1 MINSHVIRVRE
12 AVAGLR
18 EQHEFQRQQKESG
31 HLPVGFEMA
40 RAQLRSD
47 VATVVAVIED
57 AKKLLEEID
66 ASR

>member
-1 MINSHVIRVRE
+1 MINSHVSRVRE

-18 EQHEFQRQQKESG
+18 EQHEFMKKQQESG
-31 HLPVGFEMA
+31 HLPVGFEMH

-47 VATVVAVIED
+47 VVTVVALIED